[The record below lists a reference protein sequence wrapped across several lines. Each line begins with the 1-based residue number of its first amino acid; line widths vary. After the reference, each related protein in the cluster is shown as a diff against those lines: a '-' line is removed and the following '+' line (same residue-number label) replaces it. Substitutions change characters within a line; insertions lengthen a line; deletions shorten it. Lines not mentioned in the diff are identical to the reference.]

1 MRRLMIQADEALLD
15 RARSRAADRGVSVA
29 QVVRDALERELG
41 PAEPVP
47 EVRCGESFRSGKGDL
62 ARRAS
67 DDYEPSP
74 FRS

>member
-1 MRRLMIQADEALLD
+1 MKRVMIQADESLLA
-15 RARSRAADRGVSVA
+15 RARSRAAERGVSVA

-41 PAEPVP
+41 PISPAPAIL
-47 EVRCGESFRSGKGDL
+47 CTGSFHSGEGDL

-67 DDYEPSP
+67 TDYQPPS